1 MKQLAVDMGQKILLA
16 LDRLGIGYRTA
27 EGEWWGI
34 CFSTAGYTAD
44 HSQLVFA
51 VDTNPGRL
59 PRGVSL
65 TTLTDRKVL
74 QHLTGVVGHPVYA
87 DTRQG
92 VRYMVILDTP
102 PKQKLPKKV
111 VLDRTVMRAILHAS
125 ENEQLLVGLGFTRTE
140 HWWVSWD
147 AVTHM
152 VVGGT
157 TGGGKSTFVESLVYQ
172 TLHHNPDRV
181 RLVLADR
188 KRVTLAPVQD
198 VPHLLFPVAFETQTL
213 TQTLAG
219 ILAEMERREALF
231 TGTGRFPTSLPA
243 YNKIA
248 GQPLPRIVIIID
260 EASAWLAESGGKK
273 GELHNLLERIAMLGR
288 ALGIH
293 LVLTGQNLRA
303 EAFGPG
309 MRDQLMTRVQFM
321 ATDGTQ
327 ARIIGAKGAE
337 RIRTPGRAL
346 IQVGGQRRLTQT
358 YYVERQA
365 LVNLAKRLRAK
376 PLPVLNDFEA
386 ELVRFAAANLEGRFP
401 VGQLC
406 AAFGN
411 EHAWQIRSLAK
422 RWEQRGWLTH
432 PRHATDARRLT
443 PELKRLAGVVG
454 EDSGQEKG
462 TKIAILSGQGKTI
475 QLQPPGRTF
484 AS

>member
-1 MKQLAVDMGQKILLA
+1 MKRLVEEVGQKIISA
-16 LDRLGIGYRTA
+16 LDRLGIGYQTEA
-27 EGEWWGI
+27 GEWWGV
-34 CFSTAGYTAD
+34 CFSSAGYTTD
-44 HSQLVFA
+44 KTKLVFT

-65 TTLTDRKVL
+65 TTLTDKKVL
-74 QHLTGVVGHPVYA
+74 QHLSGVIGHPVYA
-87 DTRQG
+87 DTRRG
-92 VRYMVILDTP
+92 VRYIVVLDTT
-102 PKQKLPKKV
+102 PKQRLPKKV
-111 VLDRTVMRAILHAS
+111 TLDRSTMRALLHAS
-125 ENEQLLVGLGFTRTE
+125 EGAQLLVGLGFTRAE

-147 AVTHM
+147 EITHM

-172 TLHHNPDRV
+172 NLHQSPDRV
-181 RLVLADR
+181 RLVLGDR
-188 KRVTLAPVQD
+188 KRVTLAPIQD

-213 TQTLAG
+213 TQTLTG
-219 ILAEMERREALF
+219 VLEEMERREALF
-231 TGTGRFPTSLPA
+231 TGTGRFPTSLGA
-243 YNKIA
+243 YNKVA
-248 GQPLPRIVIIID
+248 GRPLPRIVIIID
-260 EASAWLAESGGKK
+260 EAGAWLAESGGKK
-273 GELHNLLERIAMLGR
+273 GELHHLLERIAMLGR

-309 MRDQLMTRVQFM
+309 MRDQLMTRIQFM
-321 ATDGTQ
+321 AADATQ

-346 IQVGGQRRLTQT
+346 IQVGGKRRLTQT
-358 YYVERQA
+358 YFVNREA
-365 LVNLAKRLRAK
+365 LVNLAKRLRTK
-376 PLPVLNDFEA
+376 PLPVLTDFEA
-386 ELVRFAAANLEGRFP
+386 ELVRYAAANLEGRFP

-443 PELKRLAGVVG
+443 PELRHMAGLESAQPEAKIVVNSVG
-454 EDSGQEKG
+454 WKV
-462 TKIAILSGQGKTI
+462 I
-475 QLQPPGRTF
+475 QLQAPGRTF
-484 AS
+484 VS